1 MENSA
6 IPTDKPWLFGLTLDE
21 LERIAAENGMPRFA
35 ARQIASWLYRKGADS
50 IGGMTDLS
58 LKNREKLAGKYELGT
73 IPFADVQRSADGT
86 KKYLFPTLQGR
97 FIESAYIPDGD
108 RATLCVS
115 SQSGCR
121 MGCRFCMTAR
131 QGFAHHLTAGEILN
145 QIRSIPESDRLTN
158 VVYMGMGE
166 PLDNAEQVIRSIEAL
181 TSDWGYGWSPT
192 RITVSTIGV
201 IPAMRELL
209 RRTRVHLAVS
219 LHDPIPAE
227 RAAMMPAERRY
238 PIEQVVAELRRN
250 DFAHQRRISFEYIVF
265 RGVNDTPAHVAAL
278 TRLLAGLRCRIN
290 LIRFHAIP
298 DAPFEGA
305 DEPTMVR
312 LRDELSRRGITTTIR
327 ASRGEDLQ
335 AACGLLSTLRQGNGS
350 PAGRKESPEASGSE
364 PHETSSDARCGTTIA
379 PERTE
384 PDNKKTIP

>member
-1 MENSA
+1 
-6 IPTDKPWLFGLTLDE
+6 
-21 LERIAAENGMPRFA
+21 MPRFA

-73 IPFADVQRSADGT
+73 IPFANVQRSADGT

-166 PLDNAEQVIRSIEAL
+166 PLDNAEQVIRSIEVL

-238 PIEQVVAELRRN
+238 PIEQVVAELRRH

-327 ASRGEDLQ
+327 ASRGEDIQ

>member
-1 MENSA
+1 
-6 IPTDKPWLFGLTLDE
+6 
-21 LERIAAENGMPRFA
+21 
-35 ARQIASWLYRKGADS
+35 
-50 IGGMTDLS
+50 MTDLS

-327 ASRGEDLQ
+327 ASRGEDIQ

>member
-1 MENSA
+1 M
-6 IPTDKPWLFGLTLDE
+6 
-21 LERIAAENGMPRFA
+21 
-35 ARQIASWLYRKGADS
+35 
-50 IGGMTDLS
+50 
-58 LKNREKLAGKYELGT
+58 
-73 IPFADVQRSADGT
+73 QRSADGT

-166 PLDNAEQVIRSIEAL
+166 PLDNAEQVIRSIEVL

-192 RITVSTIGV
+192 RITVSTVGV

-238 PIEQVVAELRRN
+238 PIEQVVAELRRH
-250 DFAHQRRISFEYIVF
+250 DFVHQRRISFEYIVF

-327 ASRGEDLQ
+327 ASRGEDIQ

>member
-1 MENSA
+1 M
-6 IPTDKPWLFGLTLDE
+6 
-21 LERIAAENGMPRFA
+21 
-35 ARQIASWLYRKGADS
+35 
-50 IGGMTDLS
+50 
-58 LKNREKLAGKYELGT
+58 
-73 IPFADVQRSADGT
+73 QRSADGT

-166 PLDNAEQVIRSIEAL
+166 PLDNAEQVIRSIEVL

-192 RITVSTIGV
+192 RITVSTVGV

-238 PIEQVVAELRRN
+238 PIEQVVAELRRH

-327 ASRGEDLQ
+327 ASRGEDIQ

-350 PAGRKESPEASGSE
+350 PAGRKESPETSGSE
-364 PHETSSDARCGTTIA
+364 PHEISSDARCGTTIA